1 MERPEAPQHE
11 LAASSTSTYVVSFSA
26 RVAQRLLVEGGGAK
40 TTMDGVRWWMLV
52 GRWFQGSLTVTKA
65 ADSLFWQP
73 ARRQYSAPACLLLAS
88 YLPLQCPHSWCTST
102 TGEEE
107 ASANR
112 QNHSLVFHLYLLYF
126 TCIMVWSLT
135 TKLVWRKKIL
145 KFCQQ
150 LLNKQKGTF
159 HLYFMS
165 RECKHCPNLI
175 MCRFLS
181 AFGEIRYP
189 ISDLS

>member
-1 MERPEAPQHE
+1 MERPQAPQHE

-88 YLPLQCPHSWCTST
+88 PVPTLMM
-102 TGEEE
+102 
-107 ASANR
+107 
-112 QNHSLVFHLYLLYF
+112 HLHH
-126 TCIMVWSLT
+126 W
-135 TKLVWRKKIL
+135 
-145 KFCQQ
+145 
-150 LLNKQKGTF
+150 
-159 HLYFMS
+159 
-165 RECKHCPNLI
+165 
-175 MCRFLS
+175 
-181 AFGEIRYP
+181 
-189 ISDLS
+189 

>member
-88 YLPLQCPHSWCTST
+88 YLPPTCLSSAHTHDAPPPLVRKRLQLTDKII
-102 TGEEE
+102 
-107 ASANR
+107 
-112 QNHSLVFHLYLLYF
+112 HLYLLYF
-126 TCIMVWSLT
+126 ICISCISLV
-135 TKLVWRKKIL
+135 LW
-145 KFCQQ
+145 
-150 LLNKQKGTF
+150 
-159 HLYFMS
+159 
-165 RECKHCPNLI
+165 
-175 MCRFLS
+175 
-181 AFGEIRYP
+181 FG
-189 ISDLS
+189 L

>member
-1 MERPEAPQHE
+1 MERPKAPQHE

-88 YLPLQCPHSWCTST
+88 YLPLQCPHS
-102 TGEEE
+102 
-107 ASANR
+107 
-112 QNHSLVFHLYLLYF
+112 
-126 TCIMVWSLT
+126 
-135 TKLVWRKKIL
+135 
-145 KFCQQ
+145 
-150 LLNKQKGTF
+150 
-159 HLYFMS
+159 
-165 RECKHCPNLI
+165 
-175 MCRFLS
+175 
-181 AFGEIRYP
+181 
-189 ISDLS
+189 